1 VQRIGPAK
9 NANRR
14 CAVNLEIT
22 NYELRIAKIGVA
34 VTEVFERARVS
45 LFAQGDV
52 LADTVV
58 DLAPDAPFVN
68 SVTLPEGVA
77 ETDLLLRV
85 CDAEGHEIIRYAPPA
100 IEETPLPEAKTPPLP
115 PATFE
120 TMEELYLTG
129 LHVEQ
134 YRHPTIEPEPY
145 WEEALRRDPGDVRC
159 NNALGLAHLRRGN
172 FGQAVAHFRVAIDR
186 LTRRNP
192 NPRDGEVYYN
202 LGRVL
207 KYTGD
212 LDEAYAAFYKAI
224 WSYAWQAASYYAL
237 AEIDCLRSDF
247 ATALE
252 HLDRSLLTNAM
263 NTKARNLKTAVLRK
277 LERLNEAAG
286 FVCGTV
292 ELDPLDMMSRNEA
305 VLLSLAQG
313 STAAAG
319 ELQELTGLMHVSDPL
334 SEIQTYFDMA
344 FDYANAGFWEEAAD
358 LLSRLV
364 DDEASTYPM
373 VLYALGYMEYQRGR
387 EAEAWELYCR
397 ASEMPSDYCFPV
409 RLEEMQIL
417 EHAHSLFPAD
427 AKIAYYLGNLYY
439 DKKRYGEAI
448 ANWELAVKEM
458 PDFAIPWRNLGIAY
472 YNVRHEPAQ
481 AIACYETAFKVNS
494 RDGRVLAELDQLR
507 ARTGVVAK
515 ERLSDLEQHLDLVRD
530 RDDLSVEI
538 ATLYNQTGQPQ
549 KALDYVLSRRFHPW
563 EGGTGRVSE
572 QYVTAHWLLGQA
584 ALDAGDAQGALA
596 HFETVPG
603 PYPDNL
609 GERRHL
615 HRSDAHVQYYAGLA
629 KQMLGDE
636 DGARL
641 SFEGVLTA
649 RGWSA
654 ELPYYQA
661 LALRALE
668 RQDEAEAKL
677 KEMLDRATRQL
688 EEQAK
693 QGFATSVPQLVFAE
707 VDRETLRRI
716 HLTYVI
722 GLAQLGL
729 GQTSEAEKSFKTV
742 LEREPNHFGALQ
754 ALQG

>member
-1 VQRIGPAK
+1 
-9 NANRR
+9 
-14 CAVNLEIT
+14 L
-22 NYELRIAKIGVA
+22 
-34 VTEVFERARVS
+34 
-45 LFAQGDV
+45 
-52 LADTVV
+52 
-58 DLAPDAPFVN
+58 
-68 SVTLPEGVA
+68 
-77 ETDLLLRV
+77 
-85 CDAEGHEIIRYAPPA
+85 IRYAPQT
-100 IEETPLPEAKTPPLP
+100 IEEPPLPEAKTPPPP

-120 TMEELYLTG
+120 MTEELYLTG
-129 LHVEQ
+129 LHLEQ

-159 NNALGLAHLRRGN
+159 NNALGLAHFRRGN

-192 NPRDGEVYYN
+192 NPRDGEMYYN
-202 LGRVL
+202 LGRAL

-212 LDEAYAAFYKAI
+212 LDGAYAAFYKAI
-224 WSYAWQAASYYAL
+224 WSYAWQATGYYAL
-237 AEIDCLRSDF
+237 AEIACLRSDF

-252 HLDRSLLTNAM
+252 HLDCSLLTNAM
-263 NTKARNLKTAVLRK
+263 NMKARNLKTAVLRK
-277 LERLNEAAG
+277 LGRLDEVTG

-305 VLLSLAQG
+305 ILLSLAQG

-319 ELQELTGLMHVSDPL
+319 ELEELTNLMHVSDPL
-334 SEIQTYFDMA
+334 SEIQAYFDMA

-358 LLSRLV
+358 LLARLA
-364 DDEASTYPM
+364 DEDALTYPM
-373 VLYALGYMEYQRGR
+373 VLYILGYLEYQMGR
-387 EAEAWELYCR
+387 EAEAQMLYNR
-397 ASEMPSDYCFPV
+397 ASKAPSDYCFPV
-409 RLEEMQIL
+409 RLEEMAVLQ
-417 EHAHSLFPAD
+417 HAQSLLPED

-439 DKKRYGEAI
+439 DKKRYDEAI
-448 ANWELAVKEM
+448 ANWELAVKFA
-458 PDFAIPWRNLGIAY
+458 PDFSMPWRNLGIAY

-494 RDGRVLAELDQLR
+494 QDGRVLAELDQLR

-515 ERLSDLEQHLDLVRD
+515 DRLADLEQHLDLVRD

-563 EGGTGRVSE
+563 EGGTGRVSA

-584 ALDAGDAQGALA
+584 LLDAGDAQGALA
-596 HFETVPG
+596 NFETALG

-609 GERRHL
+609 GERKHL
-615 HRSDAHVQYYAGLA
+615 HRSDAHVHYYAGLA
-629 KQMLGDE
+629 KQMLGDV
-636 DGARL
+636 DGARA

-649 RGWSA
+649 QGWSA

-661 LALRALE
+661 LALRSLG
-668 RQDEAEAKL
+668 RKDEAEAGF

-693 QGFATSVPQLVFAE
+693 QRFATSVPQFVFTE
-707 VDRETLRRI
+707 VDRETLRRT
-716 HLTYVI
+716 HLIYVI
-722 GLAQLGL
+722 GLAQAGL
-729 GQTSEAEKSFKTV
+729 GQTTDAAASFKAV
-742 LEREPNHFGALQ
+742 LELDLNHFGALR
-754 ALQG
+754 ALQGQQ